1 MNLIFK
7 QISSDIES
15 VLKTFEIKEKV
26 MISLSKQPEVDYQ
39 VNTLVK
45 HQKNENFEQIS
56 SAVIKKLKEKLFI
69 KAIIYNNLLPHN
81 GCRPK
86 KIRRK

>member
-1 MNLIFK
+1 MNLIYK

-26 MISLSKQPEVDYQ
+26 IISISKQPEVDYQ

-45 HQKNENFEQIS
+45 HQK
-56 SAVIKKLKEKLFI
+56 K
-69 KAIIYNNLLPHN
+69 
-81 GCRPK
+81 
-86 KIRRK
+86 

>member
-26 MISLSKQPEVDYQ
+26 IISISKQPEVDYQ

-56 SAVIKKLKEKLFI
+56 CAVINKLKKNKYI
-69 KAIIYNNLLPHN
+69 KKCEITTN
-81 GCRPK
+81 
-86 KIRRK
+86 